1 MLFLIKPTLQLKSL
15 LGQTSFSCVGGNLIR
30 TVSRR
35 ILSLGKDFKAF
46 SSRQWIRDSVC
57 PPRISSRLK
66 EPYATN
72 RSWWQIGGLLINL
85 IIQPNWARV
94 GLEAPFMIYSES
106 FYNEKLQPHAVTPA
120 TGGKGGTCTYQSSI
134 PNAHKGWSWPHLEG
148 PHRHS
153 GTKLRQHWQSS
164 SGNTT
169 ERTNVSI
176 RNSMM
181 SFPGVKMFAD
191 IQSPAFPAS
200 LQSSVTCAP
209 LRVFH
214 N

>member
-15 LGQTSFSCVGGNLIR
+15 LGQTAFSCVGGNLIR

-66 EPYATN
+66 EPYATS

-106 FYNEKLQPHAVTPA
+106 FYSEKFHSFFFLLNTL
-120 TGGKGGTCTYQSSI
+120 KKQSLWFS
-134 PNAHKGWSWPHLEG
+134 PRGLHKLFLEERTLFSR
-148 PHRHS
+148 RHS
-153 GTKLRQHWQSS
+153 PGRNHIFSLKMKFTLTSP
-164 SGNTT
+164 
-169 ERTNVSI
+169 VSHSQP
-176 RNSMM
+176 RA
-181 SFPGVKMFAD
+181 V
-191 IQSPAFPAS
+191 
-200 LQSSVTCAP
+200 LQIWIGHLS
-209 LRVFH
+209 RW
-214 N
+214 